1 MADRDIGIT
10 IVPFFGKEEINL
22 LVKKEIYSK
31 RRYES
36 TKSFVQ
42 SSGNVLYFVQFRHK
56 ICAGLI

>member
-10 IVPFFGKEEINL
+10 MCPFFGKEEINL

-31 RRYES
+31 RGYES

-42 SSGNVLYFVQFRHK
+42 SSGNVLYLVQFWHK
-56 ICAGLI
+56 IYAGLI